1 MPQED
6 DGGSQVNHPEEILWV
21 AFPADHDAA
30 IVMQP
35 REQAFDF
42 PSTTVTPQHTA
53 ILGQSSGAHGGVW
66 CNHLDAVVLHQP
78 LVEAVAVVGAIA
90 DQPFGEVGEE
100 SLFEGGFDEFS
111 FMRRSAGHVHGER
124 KTMAVAD
131 RHDFAALTASS
142 RADGGAPFFAE
153 LKLASTNASLR
164 SSLPRSRKSSA
175 SFWSNCNSTPERCQC

>member
-6 DGGSQVNHPEEILWV
+6 DGGSQVKHPKEILWV
-21 AFPADHDAA
+21 AFPADHDAT

-42 PSTTVTPQHTA
+42 PSTAIAPQRAT
-53 ILGQSSGAHGGVW
+53 ILGQSSGAHGPVW
-66 CNHLDAVVLHQP
+66 RDHLDAVVLHQP
-78 LVEAVAVVGAIA
+78 LIEAVAVVGAIA

-100 SLFEGGFDEFS
+100 SFFERGFDEFG

-131 RHDFAALTASS
+131 RHDFAAFTASS